1 MINRLK
7 LSIITIRNI
16 NLARR
21 SQLLLTA
28 GCIMAISSLA
38 ALPASA
44 QQRRVVMYQ
53 TIVQGNRM
61 VDIEAFVPDA
71 VDEQPQ
77 FPGGDAAMIRF
88 INRERRY
95 PVDAYNAGVEG
106 RVLCSFIVAPDGTIV
121 SPEVIRGVEDSL
133 NREAL
138 RVISSMPRWIAGRI
152 AGESVPVY
160 CILAIPFR
168 L

>member
-1 MINRLK
+1 M
-7 LSIITIRNI
+7 SIISIRNI
-16 NLARR
+16 ILVRG
-21 SQLLLTA
+21 LPLFLTVA
-28 GCIMAISSLA
+28 GIMSVSFLV

-95 PVDAYNAGVEG
+95 PVDAYTAGVEG
-106 RVLCSFIVAPDGTIV
+106 RVLCGFIVAPDGTIV

-133 NREAL
+133 NREAI
-138 RVISSMPRWIAGRI
+138 RVISSMPRWVAGRI
-152 AGESVPVY
+152 SGESVPVY